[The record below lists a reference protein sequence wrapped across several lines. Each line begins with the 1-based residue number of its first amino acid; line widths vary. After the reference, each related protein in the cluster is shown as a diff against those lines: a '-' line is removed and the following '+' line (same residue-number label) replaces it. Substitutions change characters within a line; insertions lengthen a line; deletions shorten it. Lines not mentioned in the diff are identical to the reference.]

1 MSELMNETMET
12 MNEDVIDTEN
22 FTAEDCE
29 SGIGKAVGLVVAGL
43 GVGAAVGAALCN
55 KIKSAKKEKAE
66 KPKKKRKKL
75 MWVEVEDENSE
86 DIISED
92 EFEDKPEEEPKKEGT
107 KK

>member
-22 FTAEDCE
+22 FTAEDYE

-75 MWVEVEDENSE
+75 MWVEVEDEKSE